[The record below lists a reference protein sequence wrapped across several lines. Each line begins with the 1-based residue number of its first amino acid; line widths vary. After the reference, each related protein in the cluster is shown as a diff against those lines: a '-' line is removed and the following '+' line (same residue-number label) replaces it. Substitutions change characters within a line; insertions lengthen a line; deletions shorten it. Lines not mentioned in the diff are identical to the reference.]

1 MKKKILALLLAAA
14 ATVSLLSG
22 CGADSGVM
30 DTANAN
36 AVAGG
41 NSDLPVITWKMGST
55 WGAGN
60 VHFTVD
66 QRFSEILSQLT
77 GGRYEGVVL
86 DRQFRLSAEPAGDG
100 VYRDAQLLSAGALD
114 QLYLAVRLAIC
125 QLVLPQ
131 EREVPMVLDDALANF
146 DDARCAAALDYLTRE
161 AQNRQILLFTCHSR
175 EADFLENRPEV
186 AVWRLTEA
194 L

>member
-77 GGRYEGVVL
+77 GGRFTVTNYSEGEL
-86 DRQFRLSAEPAGDG
+86 CSASQLFDYVSQGTIQCGGDWG
-100 VYRDAQLLSAGALD
+100 GYWSARTPRSSCCPPLWTTSPRWTTTPGF
-114 QLYLAVRLAIC
+114 I
-125 QLVLPQ
+125 
-131 EREVPMVLDDALANF
+131 
-146 DDARCAAALDYLTRE
+146 
-161 AQNRQILLFTCHSR
+161 
-175 EADFLENRPEV
+175 RP
-186 AVWRLTEA
+186 AVWTATRKCTA
-194 L
+194 STT

>member
-1 MKKKILALLLAAA
+1 MAMETLE
-14 ATVSLLSG
+14 S
-22 CGADSGVM
+22 
-30 DTANAN
+30 ANTTLQN
-36 AVAGG
+36 
-41 NSDLPVITWKMGST
+41 
-55 WGAGN
+55 
-60 VHFTVD
+60 
-66 QRFSEILSQLT
+66 RFSPALGRRAAEIFRQLT

>member
-1 MKKKILALLLAAA
+1 MITKLSRYDVLRQSIEKHSKIEGRNTSMKKKILALLLAAA

-22 CGADSGVM
+22 CGANSGVM

-41 NSDLPVITWKMGST
+41 NSDLPVVTWKMGST

-77 GGRYEGVVL
+77 GGRSL
-86 DRQFRLSAEPAGDG
+86 
-100 VYRDAQLLSAGALD
+100 
-114 QLYLAVRLAIC
+114 
-125 QLVLPQ
+125 
-131 EREVPMVLDDALANF
+131 
-146 DDARCAAALDYLTRE
+146 
-161 AQNRQILLFTCHSR
+161 
-175 EADFLENRPEV
+175 
-186 AVWRLTEA
+186 
-194 L
+194 